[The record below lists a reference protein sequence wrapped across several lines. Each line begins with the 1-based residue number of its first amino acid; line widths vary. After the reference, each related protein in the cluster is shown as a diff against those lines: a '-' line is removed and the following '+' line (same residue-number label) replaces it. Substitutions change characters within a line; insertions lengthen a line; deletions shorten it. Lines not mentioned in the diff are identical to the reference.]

1 MLGLIDDV
9 RYKVKQ
15 IRFLKEGRRERI
27 DGKADRIIDG
37 YLTRK
42 GRFGSRRPPVKSDL
56 IDIDAIT
63 EAKIAQAK
71 FASFEKFS
79 EIQLK
84 EVEASNKLCR
94 KEGNS
99 EIKVH
104 KVENIDSGNGFNIAG
119 KILPKYSLQLGNTE
133 NPQFRILVLAGTH
146 GGESRLARAI
156 LEGIIQLARPGEER
170 YELLKKGTIL
180 FDAVVDPAGFNNQT
194 RGAVTREGMRVN
206 APLLGEGWA
215 QPGLPNPWGLGDR
228 NSAQGR
234 NSLEAQDALTRSNQ
248 AHYRKILGGKATWV
262 YDVHET
268 CEFTHWPDLAFTYG
282 GILLM
287 AHLYLSHT
295 RLASLNQLEPCL
307 GWWRKL
313 KSFIN
318 DHNPLEGPIYRE
330 QLLWHDPR
338 LQKIIRIRNRIRELG
353 QRTMEERFDRAFLFL
368 PQVERDIRI
377 DESVYIGGMMFRIP
391 QILLGPDVLGFE
403 GLTSESFQQDLVVR
417 AKQTLASL
425 EAQLK
430 VIGLSYNGERD
441 IEND

>member
-1 MLGLIDDV
+1 MLGLIDSL

-15 IRFLKEGRRERI
+15 VRFLKERKRERI
-27 DGKADRIIDG
+27 DSRIDRVIDG
-37 YLTRK
+37 CLTGK
-42 GRFGSRRPPVKSDL
+42 GRFGPRRPPVKSDL
-56 IDIDAIT
+56 IDIDAVT
-63 EAKIAQAK
+63 EAKIAQTK
-71 FASFEKFS
+71 FTSFERFTELQS
-79 EIQLK
+79 K
-84 EVEASNKLCR
+84 EVEASNELCS

-104 KVENIDSGNGFNIAG
+104 KVENIDGGNGFNVAG

-156 LEGIIQLARPGEER
+156 LEGIIQLARSGEER
-170 YELLKKGTIL
+170 YKLLEKGTIL
-180 FDAVVDPAGFNNQT
+180 FDPVVDPAGFNNQT
-194 RGAVTREGMRVN
+194 RGAVTREGMGVN
-206 APLLGEGWA
+206 APLLGGGWA

-234 NSLEAQDALTRSNQ
+234 NSPEAQDPLTRSNQ

-262 YDVHET
+262 YDAHET

-287 AHLYLSHT
+287 AHLYLSDT
-295 RLASLNQLEPCL
+295 RLASLNQLESCL

-318 DHNPLEGPIYRE
+318 DYNPLEGPIYRE

-338 LQKIIRIRNRIRELG
+338 LQKVIKIRNRIRELG
-353 QRTMEERFDRAFLFL
+353 QRTMEEKFDRAFLFL
-368 PQVERDIRI
+368 PHVERDIRI
-377 DESVYIGGMMFRIP
+377 DESVYIGGMMFRVP
-391 QILLGPDVLGFE
+391 QILLGPDVLGYE

-417 AKQTLASL
+417 AKQTLATL

-430 VIGLSYNGERD
+430 VIGLGYNGE
-441 IEND
+441 